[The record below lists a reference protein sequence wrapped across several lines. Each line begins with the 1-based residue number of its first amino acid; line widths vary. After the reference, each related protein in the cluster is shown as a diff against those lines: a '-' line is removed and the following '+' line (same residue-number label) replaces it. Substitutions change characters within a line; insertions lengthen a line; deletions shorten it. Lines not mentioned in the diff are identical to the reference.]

1 MKFMKSNILSI
12 TIITLSTLMMSCSD
26 DNEVASDYG
35 KLSVKLTD
43 APFPHDLVAEANVT
57 IFKVDARYKG
67 DINLDDEMIDST
79 STTVET
85 DGDNPFIVLME
96 DEVQVNLLELT
107 NGVTKNLADIDVPV
121 GTYDLIRVYVEG
133 INVVLK
139 DGTTYDLKVPSG
151 SQSGIKIFI
160 KPGLNVSGGLTSDL
174 LLDFDVSRSFVA
186 KGGTQNI
193 TGFNFKPVIKA
204 SNMSTAGTL
213 AGIVTELQEETLLG
227 VEGAQ
232 IAVFVADTLNTT
244 TFSDVDGSY
253 MLMGLDAGSYTVE
266 VEKEGYIMQTAD
278 NVQIDAANKTV
289 LDFELTLED

>member
-1 MKFMKSNILSI
+1 MKFIKSNIFA
-12 TIITLSTLMMSCSD
+12 TAIIALSTLMLSCSE
-26 DNEVASDYG
+26 DNDVTSDYG
-35 KLSVKLTD
+35 RLSVKLTD

-67 DINLDDEMIDST
+67 DVKLDDDMIDST

-85 DGDNPFIVLME
+85 DGDNRFIVLME

-107 NGVTKNLADIDVPV
+107 NGVTQNMADIDVPV

-151 SQSGIKIFI
+151 SQSGIKVFI
-160 KPGLNVSGGLTSDL
+160 KPGLTVSGGLTSDL

-204 SNMSTAGTL
+204 SNMSTTGTL
-213 AGIVTELQEETLLG
+213 AGIVTELQEETRIG

-244 TFSDVDGSY
+244 TFSDIDGSY
-253 MLMGLDAGSYTVE
+253 MLMGLETASYTVE
-266 VEKEGYIMQTAD
+266 VEKEGYIMQTVD

-289 LDFELTLED
+289 LDFELSLED

>member
-1 MKFMKSNILSI
+1 MKSNILSI